1 MYSSS
6 IGSTSVNPIGSLP
19 YSRATRPKYLWSLV
33 ALLLMVAVVG
43 ISGLNRDAMWYDE
56 IYSYIYAGGEQYGP
70 ISAPEVV
77 TRVAEQL
84 QHEKNPPGYYLL
96 LHFWLTVAG
105 SSALAGRALSL
116 LFGLV
121 SVALTFRLGRDFA
134 KSVGIHAADLVGLGA
149 AVAVGVSAYYG
160 YYLHELRVYT
170 LIVACTAFEVWAY
183 MRLMQNGQHHRLQL
197 RVSFVLV
204 TAASF
209 YLHYQLLFVPMV
221 IGLYHLLFV
230 RKDRNW
236 LRIALLFVAA
246 GAMFLPWVWVVYHFW
261 ELRTVNPVVGMTLVK
276 IVPALLLTFSN
287 NSVALLAL
295 LVALAVYKM
304 AWRLRFILFVAA
316 GGIGLVLV
324 VNRFYPFINQ
334 IRYIIFLWP
343 VLAVLVGLGIERLSR
358 MGLKPVVIMGL
369 WIGAGLWTSANY
381 DFSSYLYG
389 IIPSWR
395 EFRTTLQQQAQAGDV
410 LAYHAGNYDWIR
422 SLELDHYMDGL
433 PIQHEMTEYIPGKPE
448 NDDYY
453 NHAKAFVDPARNI
466 WLAVS
471 HVDAPNFRLGEF
483 QRALTSEQFVECYTA
498 LDDASVTLKL
508 YTRLQNPSDMPLQF
522 GDGIHMQLV
531 ENLNAS
537 PSGEL
542 TVILGSS
549 KADAVPNDTY
559 SVALHVVDANGNLV
573 AQADYG
579 LADTQNACHKTTLN
593 VPEGAYSL
601 RLAVYNWQ
609 TGERLTGI
617 DTATGEQADRLAVGT
632 FTVK

>member
-1 MYSSS
+1 MLRQFDIRQFAVVKNTIYPTKTFWWV
-6 IGSTSVNPIGSLP
+6 I
-19 YSRATRPKYLWSLV
+19 
-33 ALLLMVAVVG
+33 LLLLIVAWLG
-43 ISGLNRDAMWYDE
+43 IIGLDQDAMWYDE

-70 ISAPEVV
+70 IPAGEVY
-77 TRVAEQL
+77 TRVVQQL
-84 QHEKNPPGYYLL
+84 EHEKNPPGYYVL

-116 LFGLV
+116 LFGML
-121 SVALTFRLGRDFA
+121 SVAMTYRLGRDFA
-134 KSVGIHAADLVGLGA
+134 ASIGVQAADLVGLGA
-149 AVAVGVSAYYG
+149 AVAIGASAYYV

-170 LIVACTAFEVWAY
+170 LIVVCTAFEVWAY
-183 MRLMQNGQHHRLQL
+183 VRLMQNGKHQRRWLS
-197 RVSFVLV
+197 VSFSLV

-230 RKDRNW
+230 RKDRQW
-236 LRIALLFVAA
+236 MRIILLFVTA
-246 GAMFLPWVWVVYHFW
+246 GLLYLPWVLTVYHFS
-261 ELRTVNPVVGMTLVK
+261 ELDKVNPVVGMGLAKV
-276 IVPALLLTFSN
+276 VPALLLTFSN
-287 NSVALLAL
+287 NSVALLV
-295 LVALAVYKM
+295 LVVTLAVYKM
-304 AWRLRFILFVAA
+304 VWRLRFIVFVATV
-316 GGIGLVLV
+316 GISLVLV
-324 VNRFYPFINQ
+324 VNQFYPFINQ

-343 VLAVLVGLGIERLSR
+343 VLAVLVGLGVERLSQF
-358 MGLKPVVIMGL
+358 GVKPIVIL
-369 WIGAGLWTSANY
+369 AIWIGAGLWTIANN

-395 EFRTTLQQQAQAGDV
+395 EFRATLLQQAQAGDV
-410 LAYHAGNYDWIR
+410 VAYHAGNYDWIR

-433 PIQHEMTEYIPGKPE
+433 SIQHQMTEYIPGKPE
-448 NDDYY
+448 NDDYF

-471 HVDAPNFRLGEF
+471 HVDPPNFRLGEF
-483 QRALTSEQFVECYTA
+483 QRALASEQFVECYTA

-508 YTRLQNPSDMPLQF
+508 YTRVQNASDMPLQF
-522 GDGIHMQLV
+522 EDGIHMQLV
-531 ENLNAS
+531 EGLNAS

-542 TVILGSS
+542 TVVLGSS
-549 KADAVPNDTY
+549 KADSVPNDTY
-559 SVALHVVDANGNLV
+559 SVALHVVDGNGNLV

-579 LADTQNACHKTTLN
+579 LPDAPNACQKTTLN

-609 TGERLTGI
+609 TGERLTGV
-617 DTATGEQADRLAVGT
+617 DATTGGQADRLQVGT